1 MDDTDDEHFTQAV
14 ALEIRVILA
23 RKGWSRER
31 LAQES
36 GIPLPTLQ
44 RYIAGKRQIPIP
56 AFLKVLRALG
66 VSLKDFGEAV
76 DRGVNTS
83 TKGASHD

>member
-1 MDDTDDEHFTQAV
+1 MDDMDDQRFTQAV

-23 RKGWSRER
+23 RKEWSRER

-56 AFLKVLRALG
+56 AFMRVLRALG
-66 VSLKDFGEAV
+66 VSLREFGEAV
-76 DRGVNTS
+76 DRAIG
-83 TKGASHD
+83 DE